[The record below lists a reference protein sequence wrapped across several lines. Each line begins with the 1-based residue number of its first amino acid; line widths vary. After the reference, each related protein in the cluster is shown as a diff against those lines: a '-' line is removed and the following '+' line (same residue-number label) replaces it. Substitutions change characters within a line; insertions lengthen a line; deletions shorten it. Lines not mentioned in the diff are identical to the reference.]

1 MFTYA
6 NDIGIR
12 NWMKYGVKNLP
23 QLKKL
28 WKEVQSNSVY
38 LQDRKYNGI
47 MRHIESYTE
56 TQMQS
61 FVPKRNK
68 QFMINFL
75 MWFTKF
81 GDMGAIML
89 GGLPNYSYYKAQ
101 YKKKNP
107 RATEQ
112 EAIDYAIRKFESDT
126 KRTQQSVDLQDKDV
140 YQTSNPFVRA
150 MNMFLTTP
158 KQYLRKEIQAN
169 RNLWRIAKARD
180 FKAGK
185 GTPKEYIRTFIMY
198 HVFLPVL
205 FQFVAM
211 GFKIDEEDDWWDLAR
226 AAVIGNLNALFIV
239 KDLFNF
245 AGDLAT
251 GKPWAGDN
259 DGALRILTLASEITK
274 DWKNYLN
281 AKTQETKD
289 KYLKKIILETLTITG
304 LPSHQIDRFI
314 ENYGKV
320 MTGDVDSTHELILRL
335 LNYSQYQIEGGGKEK
350 KTKKKKKGKSG
361 TTGTITI
368 DIEQPTLEGGFEQ
381 PKFEQPTLNMDI
393 LNNLNL

>member
-1 MFTYA
+1 
-6 NDIGIR
+6 
-12 NWMKYGVKNLP
+12 
-23 QLKKL
+23 
-28 WKEVQSNSVY
+28 
-38 LQDRKYNGI
+38 
-47 MRHIESYTE
+47 
-56 TQMQS
+56 
-61 FVPKRNK
+61 
-68 QFMINFL
+68 
-75 MWFTKF
+75 
-81 GDMGAIML
+81 
-89 GGLPNYSYYKAQ
+89 
-101 YKKKNP
+101 
-107 RATEQ
+107 
-112 EAIDYAIRKFESDT
+112 
-126 KRTQQSVDLQDKDV
+126 
-140 YQTSNPFVRA
+140 
-150 MNMFLTTP
+150 MFLTTP

-185 GTPKEYIRTFIMY
+185 GTPKEAIRTFIMY